1 MRIRLPVIQIS
12 GQANEFISEC
22 CICNVQILT
31 RMFLTIIPIASE
43 LVDLGMPE
51 NDCGR
56 PKNRAP
62 DEQGKIGHKKRQQH

>member
-1 MRIRLPVIQIS
+1 
-12 GQANEFISEC
+12 
-22 CICNVQILT
+22 
-31 RMFLTIIPIASE
+31 MFLTIFPIASE